1 MDDLTGRLADEAR
14 PAMAGM
20 MTGMMTGIEAM
31 LEAAQSFDE
40 FREML
45 LNDYPE
51 LDAKAL
57 AGVLS
62 RAPLAAELGG
72 RAELAEEAGG

>member
-1 MDDLTGRLADEAR
+1 
-14 PAMAGM
+14 
-20 MTGMMTGIEAM
+20 M